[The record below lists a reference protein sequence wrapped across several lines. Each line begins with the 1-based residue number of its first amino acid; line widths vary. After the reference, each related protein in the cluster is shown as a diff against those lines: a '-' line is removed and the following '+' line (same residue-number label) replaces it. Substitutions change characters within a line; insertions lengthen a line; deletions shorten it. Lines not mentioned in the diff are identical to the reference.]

1 MTLFEKLA
9 GKASALLNASGICS
23 NNCIDG
29 HCSGCGECCADL
41 LPLTKG
47 DAYRRIADLPVCT
60 VLQTD
65 FRDLEGAKM
74 NIFLSILGTAI
85 VTILIAGAYSIGVSV
100 GIAAAGYE
108 DDDREPVIYMDH
120 THGGE

>member
-1 MTLFEKLA
+1 MPCSDLRCGA
-9 GKASALLNASGICS
+9 G
-23 NNCIDG
+23 
-29 HCSGCGECCADL
+29 H
-41 LPLTKG
+41 
-47 DAYRRIADLPVCT
+47 DAYRRIADLPVRT

-65 FRDLEGAKM
+65 FKAFEGAKM

-100 GIAAAGYE
+100 GRAAAGYE
-108 DDDREPVIYMDH
+108 DDDREPVIYMEH

>member
-1 MTLFEKLA
+1 MP
-9 GKASALLNASGICS
+9 CS
-23 NNCIDG
+23 DLR
-29 HCSGCGECCADL
+29 CSTGS
-41 LPLTKG
+41 

-65 FRDLEGAKM
+65 FMALEGAKI
-74 NIFLSILGTAI
+74 NILLSILGTAI

-100 GIAAAGYE
+100 GRAAAEE
-108 DDDREPVIYMDH
+108 DNRDPVIYMEH

>member
-1 MTLFEKLA
+1 MP
-9 GKASALLNASGICS
+9 CS
-23 NNCIDG
+23 DLR
-29 HCSGCGECCADL
+29 CSTGS
-41 LPLTKG
+41 

-65 FRDLEGAKM
+65 FMALEGAKI
-74 NIFLSILGTAI
+74 NILLSIIGTAI

-100 GIAAAGYE
+100 GRAAVTE
-108 DDDREPVIYMDH
+108 DNQEPVIYMEH

>member
-1 MTLFEKLA
+1 MP
-9 GKASALLNASGICS
+9 CS
-23 NNCIDG
+23 DLR
-29 HCSGCGECCADL
+29 CSTGS
-41 LPLTKG
+41 
-47 DAYRRIADLPVCT
+47 DAYRRIADLHVCT
-60 VLQTD
+60 VLQTN
-65 FRDLEGAKM
+65 FKAFEGAKM

-100 GIAAAGYE
+100 GRAAVGYE

>member
-1 MTLFEKLA
+1 MPCPDLR
-9 GKASALLNASGICS
+9 CS
-23 NNCIDG
+23 TG
-29 HCSGCGECCADL
+29 S
-41 LPLTKG
+41 

-60 VLQTD
+60 VLQTN
-65 FRDLEGAKM
+65 FKAFEGAKM

-100 GIAAAGYE
+100 GKAAAEE
-108 DDDREPVIYMDH
+108 DNQEPVIYMDH

>member
-1 MTLFEKLA
+1 MP
-9 GKASALLNASGICS
+9 CS
-23 NNCIDG
+23 DFR
-29 HCSGCGECCADL
+29 CSTGR
-41 LPLTKG
+41 
-47 DAYRRIADLPVCT
+47 DAYRRIADLPICT

-65 FRDLEGAKM
+65 FKAFEGAKM

-100 GIAAAGYE
+100 GRDAAGYE
-108 DDDREPVIYMDH
+108 DDDREPVIYMEH

>member
-1 MTLFEKLA
+1 MPCSDLRCSA
-9 GKASALLNASGICS
+9 GS
-23 NNCIDG
+23 
-29 HCSGCGECCADL
+29 
-41 LPLTKG
+41 

-65 FRDLEGAKM
+65 FRALEGAEM
-74 NIFLSILGTAI
+74 NILLSILGTAI

-100 GIAAAGYE
+100 GRAAAEE
-108 DDDREPVIYMDH
+108 DNQEPVIYMDH

>member
-1 MTLFEKLA
+1 MP
-9 GKASALLNASGICS
+9 CS
-23 NNCIDG
+23 DLR
-29 HCSGCGECCADL
+29 CSTGS
-41 LPLTKG
+41 

-65 FRDLEGAKM
+65 FRALEGAEM
-74 NIFLSILGTAI
+74 NILLSILGTAI

-100 GIAAAGYE
+100 GRAAVTE
-108 DDDREPVIYMDH
+108 DNQEPVIYMEH

>member
-1 MTLFEKLA
+1 MPCFDLR
-9 GKASALLNASGICS
+9 CS
-23 NNCIDG
+23 TG
-29 HCSGCGECCADL
+29 R
-41 LPLTKG
+41 

-60 VLQTD
+60 VLQKD
-65 FRDLEGAKM
+65 FRASERAKM

-100 GIAAAGYE
+100 GRAAAGYE